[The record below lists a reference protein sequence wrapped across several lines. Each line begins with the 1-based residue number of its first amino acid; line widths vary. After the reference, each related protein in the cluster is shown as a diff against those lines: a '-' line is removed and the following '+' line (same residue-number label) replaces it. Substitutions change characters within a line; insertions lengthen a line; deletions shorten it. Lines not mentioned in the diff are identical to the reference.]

1 MDSNKKK
8 KLQEIEYRIVQSC
21 GTCVD
26 ADLSP
31 DGWGV
36 CKIFKYK
43 HKKHTGEERQLSI
56 NQYGVCKAYAVDMSK
71 YFPLRKM
78 ES

>member
-1 MDSNKKK
+1 MDDNKKK
-8 KLQEIEYRIVQSC
+8 KLEEIQYRIVSSC

-26 ADLSP
+26 AELSP
-31 DGWGV
+31 DGWET
-36 CKIFKYK
+36 CKAFKYK
-43 HKKHTGEERQLSI
+43 HKKHSGEERQLSI
-56 NQYGVCKAYAVDMSK
+56 HQFGVCKEYVVDMDK